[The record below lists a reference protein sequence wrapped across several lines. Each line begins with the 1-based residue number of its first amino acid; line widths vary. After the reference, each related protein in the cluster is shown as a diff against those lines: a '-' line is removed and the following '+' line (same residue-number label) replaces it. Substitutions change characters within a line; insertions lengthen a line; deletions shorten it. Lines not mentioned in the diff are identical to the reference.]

1 MPLLAE
7 AEAVTVVSVEGWGI
21 PGPSGEQLREHLV
34 RNGIAAT
41 ACTVDSAGRPPG
53 EAVLDQCATLGA
65 DLLVK
70 GAYTQSRL
78 RQLIFGGATR
88 HIMMNA
94 GIPVI
99 LAH

>member
-1 MPLLAE
+1 M
-7 AEAVTVVSVEGWGI
+7 
-21 PGPSGEQLREHLV
+21 
-34 RNGIAAT
+34 RNGI
-41 ACTVDSAGRPPG
+41 SASARTIEPDMRSPG
-53 EAVLDQCATLGA
+53 EVVLGECADVGA

-88 HIMMNA
+88 HIMMHA
-94 GIPVI
+94 TVPVI

>member
-1 MPLLAE
+1 MILDE
-7 AEAVTVVSVEGWGI
+7 C
-21 PGPSGEQLREHLV
+21 
-34 RNGIAAT
+34 AA
-41 ACTVDSAGRPPG
+41 
-53 EAVLDQCATLGA
+53 LGA

-88 HIMMNA
+88 HIMTNA
-94 GIPVI
+94 RIPTI